1 VYYCKSANLQHD
13 EDASGVLGKYASLY
27 LEGAYLEIC
36 FGATP
41 VK

>member
-13 EDASGVLGKYASLY
+13 EDASGVLGKYALY